1 MSELFDYA
9 EVSAF
14 NESTSL
20 VQRDNEIYVKK
31 RIPVELGR
39 IYKILREN
47 RHKNISDII
56 EVFEYD
62 DATIVIE
69 EYIPGK
75 TLSEFLKSEGVQ
87 SEYDAKKII
96 GQVCDGL
103 IFLHK
108 HNIIHRDINPN
119 NIMITNSGTV
129 KIIDFDI
136 SRSVKFNNY
145 ADGITQDS

>member
-1 MSELFDYA
+1 MSKLFDYA

-31 RIPVELGR
+31 QIPVELGR

-47 RHKNISDII
+47 RHKNISNII
-56 EVFEYD
+56 EVFEY
-62 DATIVIE
+62 
-69 EYIPGK
+69 Y
-75 TLSEFLKSEGVQ
+75 
-87 SEYDAKKII
+87 AKKII

-119 NIMITNSGTV
+119 NIMITKSGTV